1 MAAVHGPAGI
11 LRPDF
16 PRPREEGPSI
26 RTAAGYRDE
35 GDDGVFGYGGDGR
48 EVAGAAVVTLRLA
61 DGKTFTVTAKG
72 LSKENKYVK
81 SVALNGRPVTDWKIS
96 HANIVKGGEL
106 VFEMTNEYE

>member
-1 MAAVHGPAGI
+1 M
-11 LRPDF
+11 PDF
-16 PRPREEGPSI
+16 PRPREEAPSSG
-26 RTAAGYRDE
+26 RRPATATRGTTACSATAAT
-35 GDDGVFGYGGDGR
+35 GVRLPGR
-48 EVAGAAVVTLRLA
+48 PRATLRLA